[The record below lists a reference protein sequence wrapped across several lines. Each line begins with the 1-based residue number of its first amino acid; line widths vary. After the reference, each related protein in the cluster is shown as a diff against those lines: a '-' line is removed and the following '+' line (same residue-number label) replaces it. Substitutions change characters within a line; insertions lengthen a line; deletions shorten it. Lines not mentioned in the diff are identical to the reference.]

1 MSLITAGGD
10 TVREI
15 TVEELRNKLGTGMEI
30 ESEEHMLL
38 SMGPQ
43 HPSTH
48 GVLRL
53 LVELDGE
60 RVVNLAPDIG
70 YLHTGIEKNMEAK
83 TYTKALVMTDRM
95 DYLSPMSNNLG
106 YILAVE
112 KLLGIEVPPRAQAIR
127 TILVE
132 MARIG
137 SHLVWLGTHALD
149 LAAMSVFLYCFRER
163 EYILDVFEMV
173 AGQRMMVSY
182 FRPGGVWRDLPE
194 EFEPAVRNFLDFMP
208 AKIADY
214 EGLLKNNPIW
224 VNRTKDVG
232 VISGEDAIS
241 WGLTGPSLRGSGVD
255 WDLRRAYPHLRY
267 DPRDFRVPVH
277 TEGDV
282 YARYRCRMEEMTESL
297 GIIRQVMDRMPTGPV
312 NADDRKVVPPPR
324 AELGRSMEAVIHH
337 FKLWTEGFKAPEG
350 YVKLSI
356 ESPRGEF
363 MCYLR
368 GDGGPK
374 PARVHF
380 RTPSYVN
387 LAALPVMSKD
397 LYVADLISIIGSI
410 DIVLGEIDR

>member
-1 MSLITAGGD
+1 MAILTPDSDKVQEMTP
-10 TVREI
+10 
-15 TVEELRNKLGTGMEI
+15 EELRAKYGTRMPI
-30 ESEEHMLL
+30 QSEDNMLL

-60 RVVNLAPDIG
+60 TVVNLAPDIG
-70 YLHTGIEKNMEAK
+70 FLHTGIEKNMEAK
-83 TYTKALVMTDRM
+83 TYTKAIVMTDRM

-106 YILAVE
+106 YVLAIE
-112 KLLGIEVPPRAQAIR
+112 KLLGVETTPRAQAIR
-127 TILVE
+127 VILTE
-132 MARIG
+132 LARIG

-163 EYILDVFEMV
+163 EYILDMFEMV
-173 AGQRMMVSY
+173 AGQRMMVTY
-182 FRPGGVWRDLPE
+182 FRPGGLWRDLPE
-194 EFEPAVRNFLDFMP
+194 EFGPALEQFLEFMP

-214 EGLLKNNPIW
+214 EALLKNNPIW
-224 VNRTKDVG
+224 LQRTKGIG
-232 VISGEDAIS
+232 VISAEDAIS

-255 WDLRRAYPHLRY
+255 WDIRKATPYCGYEQYDFSVPLR
-267 DPRDFRVPVH
+267 

-282 YARYRCRMEEMTESL
+282 YARYRCRMEELHQSL
-297 GIIRQVMDRMPTGPV
+297 SIIRQAWEKLPKGPI
-312 NADDRKVVPPPR
+312 NIDDRKIVPPPR

-337 FKLWTEGFKAPEG
+337 FKLWTEGFSAPKG
-350 YVKLSI
+350 YVYQAI

-363 MCYLR
+363 GCYLR

-387 LAALPVMSKD
+387 LASLPVLAKNSF
-397 LYVADLISIIGSI
+397 VADLVAVIGTI